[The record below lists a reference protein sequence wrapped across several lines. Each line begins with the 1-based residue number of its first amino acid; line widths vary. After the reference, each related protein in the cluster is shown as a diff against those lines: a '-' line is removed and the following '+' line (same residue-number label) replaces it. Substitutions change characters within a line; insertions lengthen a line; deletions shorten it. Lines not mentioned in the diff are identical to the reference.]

1 MYYPHCGNFYEET
14 AVSCGECG
22 NSLGGM
28 SYTLPGDL
36 PYVGF
41 WRRFAAYFID
51 AVILNIL
58 GMFYGPV
65 IGNFFSDSIFSIIF
79 YSFAISTLVATLYFG
94 YFESSKKQA
103 TLGKQA
109 LGIKVTDLE
118 GNRISFGK
126 AVARYVLKIITSLV
140 LAIGF
145 IAIAFTEKKQ
155 GLYDLAVGTVVVYD

>member
-1 MYYPHCGNFYEET
+1 MNDDT
-14 AVSCGECG
+14 AFSCSECSANLSSVYSQNNG
-22 NSLGGM
+22 Q
-28 SYTLPGDL
+28 L

-51 AVILNIL
+51 AIILNII
-58 GMFYGPV
+58 GMFPGWV
-65 IGNFFSDSIFSIIF
+65 IGIVFDDSIFSIMF
-79 YSFAISTLVATLYFG
+79 YSFAISTLVWTLYFG

-126 AVARYVLKIITSLV
+126 AVARYVVKLITSMM

>member
-1 MYYPHCGNFYEET
+1 
-14 AVSCGECG
+14 
-22 NSLGGM
+22 
-28 SYTLPGDL
+28 
-36 PYVGF
+36 
-41 WRRFAAYFID
+41 
-51 AVILNIL
+51 
-58 GMFYGPV
+58 MFYGPV